1 MLWIISWIHDGAG
14 NGWPN
19 FIGPRIFFFSAA
31 CAEKL
36 REITTNA
43 AMTPSS
49 CCGALVRPTFSGL
62 PGINKKTYRSFRLN
76 ELDQ

>member
-1 MLWIISWIHDGAG
+1 MG
-14 NGWPN
+14 
-19 FIGPRIFFFSAA
+19 GPTLLVPEYFFFSAA